1 MRSKETVEELR
12 RYSLSVFS
20 WVQSLVGY
28 HLKCQ
33 NAQQMTSGITFS
45 AVEAVFSDIDIGQ
58 VDNTITIYGVAVEMF
73 SLGLLRYF

>member
-1 MRSKETVEELR
+1 
-12 RYSLSVFS
+12 
-20 WVQSLVGY
+20 
-28 HLKCQ
+28 
-33 NAQQMTSGITFS
+33 MTSGITFS